1 MSGYLLSNGTDLIN
15 YFEPLQT
22 KSGNINSSS
31 AGIKITGTTGPIL
44 FQNNNSTN
52 TINLQTSNVSG
63 GIQFLAN
70 QNTILAVGATGIMI
84 NSPARPS
91 MLVDL
96 SGATCY
102 TNFNYGYNYI
112 SPAVSSTYTL
122 TDSSPR
128 YLIIGN
134 TNSFTLVFPASPPD
148 GTTFHIIKTSTN
160 GTITLNPLNTFFN
173 GDNSTTYL
181 SSVTRPFKA
190 IYYSGKWYCCNF

>member
-15 YFEPLQT
+15 VFTTLNQT
-22 KSGNINSSS
+22 GNINSYGT
-31 AGIKITGTTGPIL
+31 GIQITGTTGPIS

-70 QNTILAVGATGIMI
+70 QKTMLAVGATGIMI
-84 NSPARPS
+84 NSPDRPS

-96 SGATCY
+96 SGAMCY

-112 SPAVSSTYTL
+112 TPVASSTYTL
-122 TDSSPR
+122 TVSSPR

-134 TNSFTLVFPASPPD
+134 TNNFTLSFPTSPPN
-148 GTTFHIIKTSTN
+148 GTTFHIIKTSTT
-160 GTITLNPLNTFFN
+160 GTITLNPLYTFSN
-173 GDNSTTYL
+173 GNNGAL
-181 SSVTRPFKA
+181 ASVTRPFKA
-190 IYYSGKWYCCNF
+190 IYYSTKWYCCNF